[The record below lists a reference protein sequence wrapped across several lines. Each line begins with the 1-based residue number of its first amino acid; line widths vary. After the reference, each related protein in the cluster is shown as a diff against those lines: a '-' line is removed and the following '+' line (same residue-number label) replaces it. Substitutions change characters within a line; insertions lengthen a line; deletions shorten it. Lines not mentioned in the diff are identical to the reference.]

1 MLIEKEL
8 HNQLFHPT
16 GISIPELTASNL
28 ELFFLAT
35 TGPLAMPANSFAGI
49 ALYNPAD
56 SNKQVHI
63 ARIIDGATPNT
74 SFTLIRNGTFT
85 GGTLMPSYNANFGS
99 THSSGV
105 MIKMI
110 SQSSDPF
117 AGALPFSTFIQSS
130 GSIVIDLNGRI
141 ILPPNSSLGI
151 RIANN
156 TPQPNLVGV
165 TISWWEQSAPK

>member
-1 MLIEKEL
+1 LLIEKEL
-8 HNQLFHPT
+8 HNLLYHPT
-16 GISIPELTASNL
+16 GISSPEHNASNL
-28 ELFFLAT
+28 DLYFLAT
-35 TGPLAMPANSFAGI
+35 SGPLTMPANSFAGI
-49 ALYNPAD
+49 ELHNPIG

-63 ARIIDGATPNT
+63 AQIIDGATPNT
-74 SFTLIRNGTFT
+74 SFTLIRNGTFA
-85 GGTLMPSYNANFGS
+85 GGTLIPSYNANFS
-99 THSSGV
+99 SSHSSGLTV
-105 MIKMI
+105 KMI

-117 AGALPFSTFIQSS
+117 SGALPFLTFIQSS

-165 TISWWEQSAPK
+165 TISWWEQKVLK